1 MASLTSRLRS
11 QGAPVVTTVPAAVA
25 RRLGISEGEE
35 LEWIEDGM
43 GGFRVVP
50 RSEDLAEA
58 LGAHEEIMSEYD
70 SVFRKL
76 AE

>member
-1 MASLTSRLRS
+1 MSSLISRLRS
-11 QGAPVVTTVPAAVA
+11 QGASVVTTVPAEVA
-25 RRLGISEGEE
+25 RRLGVSEGEE

-50 RSEDLAEA
+50 RSEDLSEA
-58 LGAHEEIMSEYD
+58 LDSHEEIMSEYD